1 MSAPCTVTSHTPRSP
16 RGPRTPRVA
25 RRSLRRAAAALAV
38 SAGAAAAFVAA
49 SPVAE
54 AATTSGPYPIGTST
68 LIRCHGQDLWSVA
81 GYLETSGTKTKTA
94 PTVTMRGPDGTL
106 YTLVGAWSIT
116 SRFNGVYFS
125 GKYTYDM
132 TFTAPNGSVW
142 GTYKGTN
149 SLDIYG
155 RPYGALQGTCANPL

>member
-1 MSAPCTVTSHTPRSP
+1 MSTVGKRIPYVLIP
-16 RGPRTPRVA
+16 
-25 RRSLRRAAAALAV
+25 LAIV
-38 SAGAAAAFVAA
+38 LLSAGLTGCG
-49 SPVAE
+49 SKEE
-54 AATTSGPYPIGTST
+54 AGKQYHCPMHPTYISDRPGDCPICGMR
-68 LIRCHGQDLWSVA
+68 LVPI
-81 GYLETSGTKTKTA
+81 ETKTA

-116 SRFNGVYFS
+116 SRFNGVYYS

-132 TFTAPNGSVW
+132 TFTAPNGAVW

>member
-1 MSAPCTVTSHTPRSP
+1 MSRPSTSTAACTRTAH
-16 RGPRTPRVA
+16 RGL
-25 RRSLRRAAAALAV
+25 RRSAAALAV
-38 SAGAAAAFVAA
+38 SAGAAAALLTAA
-49 SPVAE
+49 PAAQAAPSPA
-54 AATTSGPYPIGTST
+54 PYPVGTSM
-68 LIRCHGQDLWSVA
+68 LIRCHGLDLWSVS
-81 GYLETSGTKTKTA
+81 GYLQSSGTKTKTA
-94 PTVTMRGPDGTL
+94 PTVTMKGPDGTL
-106 YTLVGAWSIT
+106 YTLVGSWSIS
-116 SRFNGVYFS
+116 SRFNGVYYS